1 MSNRIQDS
9 RRSFLQDNYRKT
21 PLLLTVAF
29 HLGGLL
35 LTIVGPL
42 MMPAQTPRIPEVYT
56 VNLYSVQ
63 EAAPPSPPAAVP
75 KVVKVATPAA
85 KKAVAPPPVKN
96 DAVSLSPIRRR
107 LAKEQKEKEARRLQ
121 DELRTSKMEQ
131 VILNLR
137 REQAEKNLAEAE
149 KAAETAKKE
158 AAGKIADLY
167 KKNTEYEARDRRPVA
182 GDATATSPRTGGS
195 DQQQLDALAGY
206 RARLF
211 DHISPHWQ
219 LPELQGWDA
228 NLRAVIVMQVKRDGT
243 VVNNYF
249 EKRSGNPRFDQ
260 YARKA
265 IDNAR
270 PLPPFPLEMNEKSE
284 EIAVTFSPG
293 GLL

>member
-1 MSNRIQDS
+1 MKNRIPDS
-9 RRSFLQDNYRKT
+9 WRSLRRDNYRKI
-21 PLLLTVAF
+21 PLFLTVAL
-29 HLGGLL
+29 HLGALL
-35 LTIVGPL
+35 FTIVGPL

-56 VNLYSVQ
+56 VKLYSVP
-63 EAAPPSPPAAVP
+63 EAAPPPPPAAP
-75 KVVKVATPAA
+75 KVVKVATPAP
-85 KKAVAPPPVKN
+85 KKAVAPSPVKS
-96 DAVSLSPIRRR
+96 DAVSLSPIRQR
-107 LAKEQKEKEARRLQ
+107 LAEEKKAKEARRLQ
-121 DELRTSKMEQ
+121 EELRISEMEQ

-137 REQAEKNLAEAE
+137 REQAEKNLAAAE
-149 KAAETAKKE
+149 KTAEAAKKE

-167 KKNTEYEARDRRPVA
+167 RERADYEARDQHSPA
-182 GDATATSPRTGGS
+182 GEATAPSPRTGGG
-195 DQQQLDALAGY
+195 DQQQLAALAGY

-211 DHISPHWQ
+211 EHISPHWQ
-219 LPELQGWDA
+219 LPELQGWDEK
-228 NLRAVIVMQVKRDGT
+228 LRAVIVMQVKRDGT